1 MSSASSSCSGIPFPL
16 LHGLLFVKGFFAA
29 SKVEHEGFDLVVIVQ
44 PDEAGR
50 SKGSFYPGIEACHG
64 VAKLAPDSQ
73 DLTLLAGIGHGIRN
87 LDPVRPGRGP
97 GLGLGLLF
105 LALDR
110 EDLVA
115 LGVGDVGRTA
125 QRTVST
131 RILMKK
137 LTPAEIRAYVASH
150 NWEGACGYKI
160 EDMEAY
166 VKKMIGSYSG
176 VIGLPLYET
185 RNLLNGIGVK

>member
-1 MSSASSSCSGIPFPL
+1 MTSEPQVKDFILAS
-16 LHGLLFVKGFFAA
+16 
-29 SKVEHEGFDLVVIVQ
+29 
-44 PDEAGR
+44 
-50 SKGSFYPGIEACHG
+50 GSPQRRA
-64 VAKLAPDSQ
+64 
-73 DLTLLAGIGHGIRN
+73 LLAQMGFLPKRISPADIDESEKKYETATAYVKRMA
-87 LDPVRPGRGP
+87 LEKARRIA
-97 GLGLGLLF
+97 GLF
-105 LALDR
+105 PNENILACDT
-110 EDLVA
+110 VVV
-115 LGVGDVGRTA
+115 VGASVLHSGKAHRVVSSVCVIARDGRTA

-137 LTPAEIRAYVASH
+137 LTPEEIRAYVATH

-166 VKKMIGSYSG
+166 VRKIVGSYSG

>member
-1 MSSASSSCSGIPFPL
+1 MTSEPQVKDFILAS
-16 LHGLLFVKGFFAA
+16 
-29 SKVEHEGFDLVVIVQ
+29 
-44 PDEAGR
+44 
-50 SKGSFYPGIEACHG
+50 GSPQRRA
-64 VAKLAPDSQ
+64 
-73 DLTLLAGIGHGIRN
+73 LLAQMGFLPKRISPADIDESEKKYETATAYVKRIA
-87 LDPVRPGRGP
+87 
-97 GLGLGLLF
+97 GLF
-105 LALDR
+105 PNENILACDT
-110 EDLVA
+110 VVV
-115 LGVGDVGRTA
+115 VGASVLHKAQDETEQTAVMERLSGKAHRVVSSVCVIARDGRTA

-137 LTPAEIRAYVASH
+137 LTPEEIRAYVATH

-166 VKKMIGSYSG
+166 IRKIVGSYSG